1 MGSGHHTR
9 PFCHSSTV
17 EGRRC
22 YILRAIFLRGSP
34 RLSWRFIGVSLPH
47 ATVVRG
53 EVGAW
58 RLVLSHYIASPY
70 PQPPGWFVLGHLRR
84 CAMRT
89 GVQNENISA
98 PCGLPFMSR
107 VTEVRGC
114 QKTFSISSRVERT
127 TIPLSE
133 TSSSVPACL

>member
-1 MGSGHHTR
+1 MLHTSGPYLKRFSAPLVGIHRCFIAPRYRSTWGGWGLAAG
-9 PFCHSSTV
+9 PFPLHS
-17 EGRRC
+17 E
-22 YILRAIFLRGSP
+22 
-34 RLSWRFIGVSLPH
+34 SLPT
-47 ATVVRG
+47 AAG
-53 EVGAW
+53 
-58 RLVLSHYIASPY
+58 
-70 PQPPGWFVLGHLRR
+70 FVLGHLRR
-84 CAMRT
+84 CVMRT

-107 VTEVRGC
+107 VTEVRGY